1 MGYNEYEIT
10 LPNGEKVY
18 VYFIGP
24 QLKKVLDAYKV
35 NYKIKT
41 AKILREKVG
50 M

>member
-35 NYKIKT
+35 NYKIK
-41 AKILREKVG
+41 KESKG
-50 M
+50 K